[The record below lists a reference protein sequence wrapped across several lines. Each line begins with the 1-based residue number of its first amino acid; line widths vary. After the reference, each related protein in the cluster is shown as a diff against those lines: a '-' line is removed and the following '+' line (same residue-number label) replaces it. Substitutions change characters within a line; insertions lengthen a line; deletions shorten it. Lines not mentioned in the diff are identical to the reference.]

1 MRIML
6 IMTFITQ
13 VVLHPKLRKKPEMS
27 EDSCSEGE
35 VQTLCKTGQEVNC
48 SLNSKSAST
57 KGGM

>member
-1 MRIML
+1 MRFML

-35 VQTLCKTGQEVNC
+35 VRSLCKPGQKVNHNF
-48 SLNSKSAST
+48 NSKSAST